1 MGSKSILFNEFWVR
15 SGWSD
20 AVRCGRI
27 ATNIN
32 GARAH
37 LTQLTLAIRQYNGI
51 FPTIFYRIL
60 RNINFE
66 CRRHKVLMMYE
77 QKKIYGADLDLDN
90 GKFVNFAICGTS
102 TQRLPAVQ
110 TADNRNDV
118 RNEFRPYWGKTT
130 MICHIFWTNKRQKK
144 NPISFPYATLFCVS
158 SGNFSVT

>member
-1 MGSKSILFNEFWVR
+1 MDGC
-15 SGWSD
+15 GWGRNRYYSMNFELGQVE
-20 AVRCGRI
+20 AMRCGRI

-118 RNEFRPYWGKTT
+118 RNEFRPY
-130 MICHIFWTNKRQKK
+130 
-144 NPISFPYATLFCVS
+144 
-158 SGNFSVT
+158 

>member
-1 MGSKSILFNEFWVR
+1 MVMDGC
-15 SGWSD
+15 GWGRNRYYSMNFELGQVG
-20 AVRCGRI
+20 AMRCGRI

-118 RNEFRPYWGKTT
+118 RNEFRPY
-130 MICHIFWTNKRQKK
+130 
-144 NPISFPYATLFCVS
+144 
-158 SGNFSVT
+158 